1 MINLDN
7 KQERL
12 ALAERFLDAET
23 TVQEEQML
31 ARYYATHPVESD
43 EKEFAAMLAVSR
55 SEADSSLLADT
66 SVFDRIVGKTAS
78 KQHAILA
85 WTSAAAVAAILII
98 PILVLKEHSLS
109 DSSANMSA
117 SEPVLTP
124 QQVIDGIE
132 TMIKLEPSEVASVT
146 AKPTGSTMLIV
157 VELQNGKEK
166 KYLMESNSSDGS
178 VSFYAL
184 N

>member
-1 MINLDN
+1 
-7 KQERL
+7 
-12 ALAERFLDAET
+12 
-23 TVQEEQML
+23 
-31 ARYYATHPVESD
+31 
-43 EKEFAAMLAVSR
+43 
-55 SEADSSLLADT
+55 
-66 SVFDRIVGKTAS
+66 
-78 KQHAILA
+78 
-85 WTSAAAVAAILII
+85 
-98 PILVLKEHSLS
+98 
-109 DSSANMSA
+109 MSA